1 MSTPTS
7 TAVISYQTPPAPLPT
22 ATEWETMTRMAQTL
36 AKSGLVPSHLRT
48 PEAAVAV
55 ILQGR
60 ELGIGAMQAL
70 RTIHLIEGRLTL
82 SADLMAALIYHRCG
96 GTALRIVER
105 SAKQCIIDYQRPG
118 WEAPARMTWTLAMAQ
133 QAGLTG
139 KSNWQKHP
147 DAMLFARCLSAI
159 AHTAFQDV
167 IMGLYT
173 EDEAEEIAAN
183 EPAER
188 QANVVNGTSGSASAA
203 DLPPITI
210 VSAASADVAAVA
222 TEAEHRPAPPAPPA
236 DDRPLTMTQAKRLEE
251 SLAQAGWQVADVRRA
266 AQDIYGR
273 PLVQLTAA
281 EARAFHAA
289 ASDGTI
295 AYNDLTGRY
304 AYAAQIAADIA
315 ARTEAIM
322 GAPAAKAEAALPL

>member
-1 MSTPTS
+1 MSTQTS
-7 TAVISYQTPPAPLPT
+7 TAVISYQAPPTPLPT

-96 GTALRIVER
+96 GNALRIVER
-105 SAKQCIIDYQRPG
+105 SAEQCVIDYQRPG
-118 WEAPARMTWTLAMAQ
+118 WEAPARMTWTLVMAK

-183 EPAER
+183 EPAESR
-188 QANVVNGTSGSASAA
+188 VITASDATSVSSA

-210 VSAASADVAAVA
+210 LSEPAAAA
-222 TEAEHRPAPPAPPA
+222 TEAEHRPAPPARPEPP
-236 DDRPLTMTQAKRLEE
+236 RQT
-251 SLAQAGWQVADVRRA
+251 SLKPSGAAFTEFWRVTRAAGWEQSQVNA
-266 AQDIYGR
+266 AATDIYGAPAGSLNAQQLAALR
-273 PLVQLTAA
+273 DALV
-281 EARAFHAA
+281 EARIGYDE
-289 ASDGTI
+289 DGKAHI
-295 AYNDLTGRY
+295 QEPPVSA
-304 AYAAQIAADIA
+304 
-315 ARTEAIM
+315 
-322 GAPAAKAEAALPL
+322 APAVPVAKVEAALPV